1 MDDWRIGLKKA
12 FTETIGPSSIGLD
25 DVMVAARQIS
35 KFNRLSRHLQGLD
48 AMAAAKKGV
57 GPSELLAIRNLR
69 MSEIAPRRLNE
80 LYDSLFTDKPG
91 A

>member
-1 MDDWRIGLKKA
+1 MDDWRKSLKRA
-12 FTETIGPSSIGLD
+12 FGDTIGPASVGIEDML
-25 DVMVAARQIS
+25 AATRQFS

-57 GPSELLAIRNLR
+57 GPAELSALKDLR
-69 MSEIAPRRLNE
+69 VSEIAPDRLNE
-80 LYDSLFTDKPG
+80 LCDRLLDGK